1 MAAIRAGTLRK
12 VPRRCAQHNA
22 INDYP
27 GHRRLMHRIT
37 LAGDR
42 PRGA

>member
-1 MAAIRAGTLRK
+1 LAIWDNRATL
-12 VPRRCAQHNA
+12 HHA

-27 GHRRLMHRIT
+27 NQRRHMLRIT

-42 PRGA
+42 PH